1 MEMRFLYKLSKSYG
15 EVVNTTPPTPCN
27 GYAKKA
33 GYRQPF
39 CATR

>member
-1 MEMRFLYKLSKSYG
+1 MEMKFISKLSNGYG
-15 EVVNTTPPTPCN
+15 EVINITPPTPCY